1 MTISEQ
7 LKGNLSCRLS
17 PFYNRISE
25 SYLGNMWSFHT
36 AGCPQGSRTADRLLC
51 SSSAPPAA
59 PAGGSS
65 PCWQPYTLSPTGE
78 TQARYPIRHTTPLF
92 HFLKCFFVVQTTVYI
107 AVYLTGFL
115 DHMHFRCGWKL
126 YDVIGRKKKKN
137 RKPHL
142 KVSANVLPIWK
153 LNIVCSLYLSL
164 FIFVKWKLLNSATHS
179 SLVYNTVQ
187 CYLHGGSSWLLSVV
201 VVV

>member
-92 HFLKCFFVVQTTVYI
+92 HFLKCFFVVQTTAHI
-107 AVYLTGFL
+107 AVYLTAQLRF
-115 DHMHFRCGWKL
+115 FRSHAPSLRLETLCHWEKTKQ
-126 YDVIGRKKKKN
+126 KKKKN
-137 RKPHL
+137 VNR
-142 KVSANVLPIWK
+142 IW
-153 LNIVCSLYLSL
+153 NYPQM
-164 FIFVKWKLLNSATHS
+164 FYQFEN
-179 SLVYNTVQ
+179 
-187 CYLHGGSSWLLSVV
+187 
-201 VVV
+201 